1 MPELWS
7 RHEHRAAA
15 DMADGCFSALAELL
29 APQHGAVRETA
40 ALALRPLAPG
50 LLSSGTAGGAGKAS
64 SRGGASAGGRAGAA
78 IRVRILA
85 FAEEALRCEY
95 RGAYAARLQLDFQ
108 VPSVVTF

>member
-1 MPELWS
+1 MHDLHFAAEPAISELALPEHLWS

-15 DMADGCFSALAELL
+15 AVADGCFSALAELL

-64 SRGGASAGGRAGAA
+64 GRGGASAGGRPGAA
-78 IRVRILA
+78 VRARILA
-85 FAEEALRCEY
+85 FAEEALR
-95 RGAYAARLQLDFQ
+95 YAR
-108 VPSVVTF
+108 S

>member
-1 MPELWS
+1 
-7 RHEHRAAA
+7 
-15 DMADGCFSALAELL
+15 MADGCFSALAELL

-64 SRGGASAGGRAGAA
+64 GRSGASAGGRPGAA

-85 FAEEALRCEY
+85 FAEEALRCAY
-95 RGAYAARLQLDFQ
+95 RGSFCAHATSFCLTCSI
-108 VPSVVTF
+108 PSHFE